1 MTERREQTAPL
12 YENLDTAYVR
22 LAALVRYLEGRS
34 FTGVVR
40 VELEEYGGEI
50 VLRAGEQ
57 TTAREVNHLT
67 GATTEGEAALQR
79 LFVRA
84 GEPGGLI
91 SVYEGEA
98 EASATASAARRADRA
113 MGEDETDADLTPEEL
128 ERRELLRL
136 SGELIE
142 CVERAVLVAGGD
154 FAAALHAARLSLTED
169 FPFLD
174 PLTRR
179 FEYEEGVVRLDAR
192 PSARLYVSGINEALR
207 RVVERVA
214 GVEQKIGVRKDV
226 VRELSSLL
234 RRRQSALA
242 RFKFTPQQLE
252 RIAGMKL
259 L

>member
-1 MTERREQTAPL
+1 MTERRERTAPL

-22 LAALVRYLEGRS
+22 LAALVRYLEGRG

-67 GATTEGEAALQR
+67 GATAEGEAALQR

-84 GEPGGLI
+84 GEPGGLV
-91 SVYEGEA
+91 SVYEGETA
-98 EASATASAARRADRA
+98 GEAASAGRAT
-113 MGEDETDADLTPEEL
+113 GEDEGEADLTPEEV

-154 FAAALHAARLSLTED
+154 FAGALHAARLSLTED

-179 FEYEEGVVRLDAR
+179 FEYEDGVVKLDAR
-192 PSARLYVSGINEALR
+192 PSARLYVSGVNEALR

-242 RFKFTPQQLE
+242 RFKFTTQQLE